1 MIRIF
6 SLDISI
12 KSLLLATVE
21 SVAVLVSLLC
31 AIWLRFWNNPAGFEH
46 YTSEPAFGWH
56 ALIVVA
62 VFQIC
67 FYYNDLYDLV
77 AVRRDA
83 DGLLRLVQ
91 SLGAACLTLGVLYFL
106 IPSLLIGRGVFF
118 ITSLLV
124 VTFVA

>member
-21 SVAVLVSLLC
+21 SAAVLMALIC
-31 AIWLRFWNNPAGFEH
+31 AIWLRFWNSPAGFEQ

-56 ALIVVA
+56 ALLVVA

-67 FYYNDLYDLV
+67 FYYNDLYNLV
-77 AVRRDA
+77 EVRRRG
-83 DGLLRLVQ
+83 DGLLRVVQ
-91 SLGAACLTLGVLYFL
+91 SLGAACLTLG
-106 IPSLLIGRGVFF
+106 
-118 ITSLLV
+118 
-124 VTFVA
+124 